1 MFRSLKR
8 PLRSTGDIVCS
19 YSGDGSDG
27 FFELTAPGTSKP
39 AFDGE
44 SDIPPSDPRSP
55 KWHPMRKSRWDAEV
69 TGSEATMSCI
79 EYGVPQIGNRIT
91 VTSKSG
97 EVLSE
102 ETVDSGGYSTYDLMV
117 RALCVLARLLPLPI
131 ADFPR
136 LHRCWRSAR
145 TSGSWRRAGSATPT
159 RSRTPATSP

>member
-1 MFRSLKR
+1 MRQLPLCLVPKSKQA
-8 PLRSTGDIVCS
+8 LRSTGDIVCS

-102 ETVDSGGYSTYDLMV
+102 ETVDFGDCWNRYSYQRTFELINDTDL
-117 RALCVLARLLPLPI
+117 
-131 ADFPR
+131 
-136 LHRCWRSAR
+136 
-145 TSGSWRRAGSATPT
+145 PT
-159 RSRTPATSP
+159 RFEVMPQSEASTALASAVSSS

>member
-1 MFRSLKR
+1 MAQTPPTDAREARDERDARQARLNR
-8 PLRSTGDIVCS
+8 
-19 YSGDGSDG
+19 
-27 FFELTAPGTSKP
+27 ELHGLDADEVVRRTLQ

-117 RALCVLARLLPLPI
+117 RGPLACP
-131 ADFPR
+131 
-136 LHRCWRSAR
+136 SA
-145 TSGSWRRAGSATPT
+145 SASDRR
-159 RSRTPATSP
+159 